1 MAGFE
6 GRLRVSSTF
15 HVSGIDP
22 SEVLLLRNTFKKD
35 GLTGPDGLTPAMD
48 MAYVREQRVKFL
60 HIANLGTSQLVNH
73 LVIRRYMDTKAT
85 FDEARTERQEWS
97 QLQ

>member
-48 MAYVREQRVKFL
+48 MAYVRE
-60 HIANLGTSQLVNH
+60 
-73 LVIRRYMDTKAT
+73 
-85 FDEARTERQEWS
+85 
-97 QLQ
+97 